1 MRIVPIIITT
11 VLSLGPVA
19 HALSPQETPVA
30 ASESAK
36 VGFRD
41 ELLDL
46 GFDAASAIP
55 VNPHERDRALVQE
68 AVATTAVGTGLQLRA
83 MAYAKSIDGWRR
95 GVVYGELALDAAKS
109 GRADAARTFAR
120 FAVDALGGAKDWQC
134 DMVKVKVAQAMTWL
148 GDESSAAELEKG
160 VGEPE
165 QGKVRSARVERGD
178 GADFDEQIAAAE
190 RAVATKNFD
199 LTRNA
204 LETCVLLAGKS
215 SGREERWT
223 RILALCEEASG
234 KTTRDIQLRVFLQ
247 LAEVRHAQGST
258 ERARGLVDRAIA
270 IREGSRWMADFAL
283 PISADIARTLHRIGD
298 DAAARAELERALGSF
313 EAERARIA
321 DIFRAGAL
329 RPVAEAFA
337 RLGDESRARA
347 VFTEAI
353 EEASRNPNAR
363 PRAMDLAQNCAS
375 LARAGIE
382 PDAAMWSRLRAI
394 RSALVAP
401 W

>member
-1 MRIVPIIITT
+1 MRLASAIITI
-11 VLSLGPVA
+11 VLSL
-19 HALSPQETPVA
+19 A
-30 ASESAK
+30 ATAPAIPAQDAAAAAADRAK
-36 VGFRD
+36 AGFRD

-46 GFDAASAIP
+46 GFEAASAIP
-55 VNPHERDRALVQE
+55 VKPHDRDRALVQE
-68 AVATTAVGTGLQLRA
+68 AVATTAVGIGLQLRA
-83 MAYAKSIDGWRR
+83 MAYANSIDGWRR

-109 GRADAARTFAR
+109 NRAEAARTFAR
-120 FAVDALGGAKDWQC
+120 FAVDSLGGAKDWQC
-134 DMVKVKVAQAMTWL
+134 DLVKVKVAQAMTWL
-148 GDESSAAELEKG
+148 GDDSSAAELEKG

-165 QGKVRSARVERGD
+165 QGKVRSTRVERGD

-215 SGREERWT
+215 SGREDRWT
-223 RILALCEEASG
+223 RIVALCEEASG
-234 KTTRDIQLRVFLQ
+234 KTTRDIQLRVFLR

-258 ERARGLVDRAIA
+258 SGARELVARAVA

-283 PISADIARTLHRIGD
+283 PIAADVARTMHRIGD
-298 DAAARAELERALGSF
+298 DAAARAELERAIGTF
-313 EAERARIA
+313 EADKEKIA
-321 DIFRAGAL
+321 DVFRAGAL
-329 RPVAEAFA
+329 RPAAEAFA
-337 RLGDESRARA
+337 FLGDQARARA
-347 VFTEAI
+347 IFTEAI
-353 EEASRNPNAR
+353 EEASRNPNSR
-363 PRAMDLAQNCAS
+363 PRAMDLAQNCAA

-394 RSALVAP
+394 RSGLDAP